1 MMRIILIA
9 HPVLGSKVLEDIL
22 KSEEEVV
29 AVFAPGGDP
38 EKPGSLKELAD
49 ENAIPVHQPRHMKNA
64 GIYESIVNYK
74 PDLGVMAFISD
85 IVPLAILDCPKL
97 GTIMYHPS
105 LLPRHRGG
113 SALNWPIIEG
123 ETETGLTIIWPDQGI
138 DTGPILLQKEV
149 DILPDDTVGSL
160 FFNKLYPMGV
170 EALVEAIQLIKEGR
184 APRIPQDNSQATYE
198 PLCRE
203 QHGIIDWTKPAQ
215 EVYNLIRGT
224 NPQPGAS
231 TIWQGQKL
239 KIFDSN
245 LIKSAPGGASGEI
258 IYISEDGFAVAC
270 HDGYIMVKRVQSAGS
285 GKISAAE
292 FIKNVSLKKGDR
304 LG

>member
-1 MMRIILIA
+1 
-9 HPVLGSKVLEDIL
+9 
-22 KSEEEVV
+22 V

-38 EKPGSLKELAD
+38 EEPGPLKELAD
-49 ENAIPVHQPRHMKNA
+49 ENGIPVHQPRHMKDA
-64 GIYESIVNYK
+64 GVYESIASYK
-74 PDLGVMAFISD
+74 PDLGVLAFVSD
-85 IVPLAILDCPKL
+85 IMPLAILDCPKL

-105 LLPRHRGG
+105 LLPKHRGG
-113 SALNWPIIEG
+113 SALNWPIIQG
-123 ETETGLTIIWPDQGI
+123 ETKTGLTIIWPDQSI

-170 EALVEAIQLIKEGR
+170 EALVEAIQLVKEGK
-184 APRIPQDNSQATYE
+184 APRIPQDNSQASYE

-231 TIWQGQKL
+231 TTWRGQKL
-239 KIFDSN
+239 KIFDSK
-245 LIKSAPGGASGEI
+245 LIKSVPVGAPGEVTSL
-258 IYISEDGFAVAC
+258 SEDGFAVAC
-270 HDGYIMVKRVQSAGS
+270 QGGSVMVKRVQPAGS
-285 GKISAAE
+285 AKLSVAE
-292 FIKNVSLKKGDR
+292 FIKNINLKKGDR

>member
-1 MMRIILIA
+1 MRIVLIA
-9 HPVLGSKVLEDIL
+9 HPSLGSKVLEAIL
-22 KSEEEVV
+22 KRGEEVV

-38 EKPGSLKELAD
+38 EEPGPLKELAD
-49 ENAIPVHQPRHMKNA
+49 ENGIPVHQPRHMKDA
-64 GIYESIVNYK
+64 GVYESIASYK
-74 PDLGVMAFISD
+74 PDLGVLAFVSD

-105 LLPRHRGG
+105 LLPKHRGG
-113 SALNWPIIEG
+113 SALNWPIIQG
-123 ETETGLTIIWPDQGI
+123 ETKTGLTIIWSVQGI

-160 FFNKLYPMGV
+160 FFSKLYPMGV
-170 EALVEAIQLIKEGR
+170 EALVEAIQLVKER
-184 APRIPQDNSQATYE
+184 KAPRLPQNNSQATYE

-231 TIWQGQKL
+231 TTWQGQKL
-239 KIFDSN
+239 KILDSE
-245 LIKSAPGGASGEI
+245 LIKSAPPGAPGEVTS
-258 IYISEDGFAVAC
+258 ISEGGFAVAC
-270 HDGYIMVKRVQSAGS
+270 RGGSIMVKRVQPAGS

-292 FIKNVSLKKGDR
+292 FIKNINLKKGDR

>member
-1 MMRIILIA
+1 M
-9 HPVLGSKVLEDIL
+9 
-22 KSEEEVV
+22 
-29 AVFAPGGDP
+29 AVFAPGADP
-38 EKPGSLKELAD
+38 EKPGPLKELAD
-49 ENAIPVHQPRHMKNA
+49 ENGIPFHQPRRMKNA
-64 GIYESIVNYK
+64 GVYESIASYK
-74 PDLGVMAFISD
+74 PDLGVMAFVPD

-105 LLPRHRGG
+105 LLPKHRGG
-113 SALNWPIIEG
+113 NALNWPIIQG
-123 ETETGLTIIWPDQGI
+123 ETKTGLTIIWPDQGI
-138 DTGPILLQKEV
+138 DTGPILLQKAV
-149 DILPDDTVGSL
+149 DILPNDTMGSL

-170 EALVEAIQLIKEGR
+170 EALVEAIQLIKEGK

-231 TIWQGQKL
+231 TTWQGQKL
-239 KIFDSN
+239 KIFDSE
-245 LIKSAPGGASGEI
+245 LIKSAPAGAPGEVTS
-258 IYISEDGFAVAC
+258 ISQDGFAVAC
-270 HDGYIMVKRVQSAGS
+270 QGGSIMVKRVQPADS
-285 GKISAAE
+285 GKLSAAE
-292 FIKNVSLKKGDR
+292 FIKNTKLKKGDR

>member
-1 MMRIILIA
+1 MRIVLIA
-9 HPVLGSKVLEDIL
+9 HPSLGSKLLEATL
-22 KSEEEVV
+22 KGGEEVV
-29 AVFAPGGDP
+29 AVFAPGADP
-38 EKPGSLKELAD
+38 EKPSPLKELAD
-49 ENAIPVHQPRHMKNA
+49 ENGIPFHQPRRMKNA
-64 GIYESIVNYK
+64 GVYESIASYK
-74 PDLGVMAFISD
+74 PDLGVMAFVPD

-105 LLPRHRGG
+105 LLPKHRGG
-113 SALNWPIIEG
+113 NALNWPIIQG
-123 ETETGLTIIWPDQGI
+123 ETKTGLTIIWPNQGI
-138 DTGPILLQKEV
+138 DTGPILLQKAV
-149 DILPDDTVGSL
+149 DILPNDTMGSL

-170 EALVEAIQLIKEGR
+170 EALVEAIQLIKEGK

-231 TIWQGQKL
+231 TTWQGQKL
-239 KIFDSN
+239 KIFDSK
-245 LIKSAPGGASGEI
+245 LIKSAPAGAPGEVTS
-258 IYISEDGFAVAC
+258 ISQDGFAVAC
-270 HDGYIMVKRVQSAGS
+270 QGGSIMVKRVQPAGS
-285 GKISAAE
+285 GKLSAAE
-292 FIKNVSLKKGDR
+292 FIKNTKLKKGDR